1 MHRHPPSI
9 YRQHVPVAAAHTGCL
24 QYINPFQP
32 CAVIGWTLFFYH
44 AVRRVPREGENS
56 EESSM
61 HTSLFGG
68 QYIWKHHQLVVPS
81 PLQLVSDLSS
91 NLQLRAALLGV
102 HEICLEFYWESCGN
116 AA

>member
-44 AVRRVPREGENS
+44 AVRRVPREGEKS
-56 EESSM
+56 RQCTL
-61 HTSLFGG
+61 HSLVDSIYGS
-68 QYIWKHHQLVVPS
+68 IIRLVVPS
-81 PLQLVSDLSS
+81 PLLVSYLSS
-91 NLQLRAALLGV
+91 NLQLRATLLGV
-102 HEICLEFYWESCGN
+102 DEIKYV
-116 AA
+116 

>member
-1 MHRHPPSI
+1 VLSENINFLNDGFRNLERAHEEQDTVLLSC
-9 YRQHVPVAAAHTGCL
+9 RQASTAG
-24 QYINPFQP
+24 
-32 CAVIGWTLFFYH
+32 G
-44 AVRRVPREGENS
+44 R

-81 PLQLVSDLSS
+81 PLLVSDLSS

-102 HEICLEFYWESCGN
+102 DETC
-116 AA
+116 